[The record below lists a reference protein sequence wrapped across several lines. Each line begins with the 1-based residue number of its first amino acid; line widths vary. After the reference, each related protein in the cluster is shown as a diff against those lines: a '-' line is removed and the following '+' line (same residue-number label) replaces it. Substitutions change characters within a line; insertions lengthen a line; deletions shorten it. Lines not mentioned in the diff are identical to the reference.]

1 MSPELTL
8 IYMEWQHWMII
19 WKYRI
24 ENKFAD
30 FLIEE
35 AENRCTFIRFDFEIK
50 MMNDMMR
57 DK

>member
-8 IYMEWQHWMII
+8 IYMDWQHWMMV

-35 AENRCTFIRFDFEIK
+35 AETACKSIRFDFEIK
-50 MMNDMMR
+50 MLEE
-57 DK
+57 KA